1 MIFYVTLKTRL
12 LALAII
18 ILSVTGGLSHAQ
30 QNAGGYLGQ
39 GKDQYSVFVFGDALA
54 GGLWAGTARITNGN
68 ARLIINGRYRDGS
81 GLAKPNIYNWAQR
94 LPVTLENRQV
104 DIALV
109 FIGTNDGQDIRY
121 QGAYLTFNSLQ
132 WRKVY
137 TASVATMMTQ
147 LTAHKTAVYWLEV
160 PPVNRPDLDERLKII
175 AAIHKQQAAKYG
187 IRFIEIRK
195 LFTTPEGQYT
205 QNGAD
210 IDGNFA
216 RLRSRNGIRFIKA
229 GNNKLASIVLGQVL
243 RDVAI
248 ADGERPVADFPL
260 PDGAQIAANAN
271 STYTGPIFGSPA
283 PDNQV
288 SIIEPRNMPLA
299 GSDQSNN
306 VLVSLPTFGSKNT
319 GTANTTSFTGNSALN
334 ILKAQTS
341 PDSTAYDL
349 FNKGNWPKTR
359 PDRLDDFHQ

>member
-1 MIFYVTLKTRL
+1 MIIYVTLKTRL
-12 LALAII
+12 LALAIL

-54 GGLWAGTARITNGN
+54 GGLWAGTARTTKDHP
-68 ARLIINGRYRDGS
+68 RLIINGRYRDGS
-81 GLAKPNIYNWAQR
+81 GLAKPDIYNWAQR

-109 FIGTNDGQDIRY
+109 FIGTNDSQDIRH
-121 QGAYLTFNSLQ
+121 QGAYLAFNSAQ

-137 TASVATMMTQ
+137 TTSVATMMSQ
-147 LTAHKTAVYWLEV
+147 LTASKTAVYWLEV

-175 AAIHKQQAAKYG
+175 AAIHKKQASKAG

-195 LFTTPEGQYT
+195 LFTTPQGQYT

-229 GNNKLASIVLGQVL
+229 GNNKLASIVLEQIE
-243 RDVAI
+243 RDIAI

-260 PDGAQIAANAN
+260 PDGAQIAASATGAY
-271 STYTGPIFGSPA
+271 SGPIFGSSA
-283 PDNQV
+283 PGNQV
-288 SIIEPRNMPLA
+288 TLIEPQNMPLA

-306 VLVSLPTFGSKNT
+306 VLVSLPAFGSKNA
-319 GTANTTSFTGNSALN
+319 GTANTTSFSGNSALN

-341 PDSTAYDL
+341 PDSSAHAL
-349 FNKGNWPKTR
+349 FYNGSWPETR
-359 PDRLDDFHQ
+359 PERLDDFSQ